1 MHPLFFSPALVYIPI
16 SPGQC
21 RKLGSEGRAEE
32 QDHSL
37 IPSVG
42 QIIETFLSGPC
53 KSRKSGIT

>member
-21 RKLGSEGRAEE
+21 GELGSEGRAEE

-53 KSRKSGIT
+53 KSRK